1 MIQSFF
7 YQLGR
12 YTLLM
17 KQVFKKPEKQS
28 IYLKRI
34 MLEIDNLGLD
44 SVGIVAFISVFMGAV
59 LCIQM
64 AFNIDTPLIPMY
76 TIGFVT
82 RQSVVLE
89 FSPTIISLIL
99 AGKVGSRV
107 ASELGT
113 MRVTEQI
120 DAIEIIG
127 INPATFLIFPKI
139 VAAVVINPVLIVMSM
154 IAAIIG
160 GWMAGIVTGLV
171 PSAEYIYGI
180 KAFFHGYDIVYSLI
194 KTVVFAFL
202 IVSISAFHGY
212 YTKGGALEVGESST
226 RAVVH
231 SSIAIIVFN
240 LILTQLLLS

>member
-1 MIQSFF
+1 M
-7 YQLGR
+7 
-12 YTLLM
+12 LM
-17 KQVFKKPEKQS
+17 RQVFKRPEKQS
-28 IYLKRI
+28 IYIRQI
-34 MLEIDNLGLD
+34 MVEVENLGLD
-44 SVGIVAFISVFMGAV
+44 SVGIVAFISTFMGAV
-59 LCIQM
+59 VCIQM
-64 AFNIDTPLIPMY
+64 AFNIDTPFIPLY

-127 INPATFLIFPKI
+127 INPATYLIFPKI
-139 VAAVVINPVLIVMSM
+139 IAAVLINPILIIMSM
-154 IAAIIG
+154 VMAVTG
-160 GWMAGIVTGLV
+160 GWLAGIFTGLV
-171 PSAEYIYGI
+171 ASSEYVYGI
-180 KAFFHGYDIVYSLI
+180 KAFFETYDIFYALV

-202 IVSISAFHGY
+202 IVSISGYHGF

-226 RAVVH
+226 KGVVH